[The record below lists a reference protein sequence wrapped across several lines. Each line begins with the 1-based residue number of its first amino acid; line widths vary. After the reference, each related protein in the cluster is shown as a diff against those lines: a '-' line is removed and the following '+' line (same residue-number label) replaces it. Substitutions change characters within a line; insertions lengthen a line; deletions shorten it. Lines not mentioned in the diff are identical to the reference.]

1 MMEKGVVEGMNLD
14 GGGTT
19 ALMFMGEMLNKS
31 TRNVRSV
38 TSITGFG
45 NSTQVRAK

>member
-1 MMEKGVVEGMNLD
+1 MLEKGAVEAMNLD
-14 GGGTT
+14 GGGTV

-31 TRNVRSV
+31 TSNVRSV

-45 NSTQVRAK
+45 NSPQVRD